1 MTLLGQ
7 EIFID
12 VSARDGVCRF
22 ELMLQPNAVEVVD
35 QAQAR
40 LLGLVRRG
48 KLGIGRKDLLR
59 AGVQREVSSFDRH
72 ALDQSLV
79 VGLPLLPAGGD
90 QRHRPTNASDGERRA
105 DVGDGL
111 LRTEQNYVGN
121 DAQLAHTFTV

>member
-1 MTLLGQ
+1 M
-7 EIFID
+7 
-12 VSARDGVCRF
+12 
-22 ELMLQPNAVEVVD
+22 
-35 QAQAR
+35 
-40 LLGLVRRG
+40 
-48 KLGIGRKDLLR
+48 
-59 AGVQREVSSFDRH
+59 QREVYRLDRH
-72 ALDQSLV
+72 ALDGRV